1 MMHGNGFGTNWR
13 GLYVTGL
20 IDFFGSSWRARA
32 DELSPSL
39 KVSMLVGEYFL
50 KHHRGRFQAKSQNI
64 GRRLKT
70 AYDDLLRRYDLV
82 LMPTLPQK
90 PQPMPPADAR
100 SEARHVGEACGRT
113 CRSRVSAQH

>member
-90 PQPMPPADAR
+90 PQPMPPADAPPDQTGKT
-100 SEARHVGEACGRT
+100 SCGE
-113 CRSRVSAQH
+113 RVCQNV